1 MFEIEILIVV
11 FLPFSKYFLVK
22 SLIAQEAQFE
32 DKFYTFF
39 NIYSTVFVNF
49 LSFRNLSQL
58 FKFFMVKEK
67 KNEHLVNRTYIVKVV
82 NLLIERN
89 LDIAKSDTN
98 HSDHILKE
106 VKMSLTELILEKDH
120 SNFNYCL

>member
-1 MFEIEILIVV
+1 
-11 FLPFSKYFLVK
+11 
-22 SLIAQEAQFE
+22 
-32 DKFYTFF
+32 
-39 NIYSTVFVNF
+39 
-49 LSFRNLSQL
+49 
-58 FKFFMVKEK
+58 MVKEK

-106 VKMSLTELILEKDH
+106 VKMSFTELILEKDH